1 VRVSDAIKKTAPDSL
16 PFPAAIKG
24 QVAAPTAESDDADD
38 DVVAHETPAAVPS
51 VEEEVL
57 TKDLVTEKGGE
68 SEDVGNGE
76 TKE

>member
-1 VRVSDAIKKTAPDSL
+1 MRVFDAIKKTAPDGL

-24 QVAAPTAESDDADD
+24 QVAAPTAESDD
-38 DVVAHETPAAVPS
+38 DVVADEASAAVPS
-51 VEEEVL
+51 AEEEVL

-68 SEDVGNGE
+68 SEDVGNGK